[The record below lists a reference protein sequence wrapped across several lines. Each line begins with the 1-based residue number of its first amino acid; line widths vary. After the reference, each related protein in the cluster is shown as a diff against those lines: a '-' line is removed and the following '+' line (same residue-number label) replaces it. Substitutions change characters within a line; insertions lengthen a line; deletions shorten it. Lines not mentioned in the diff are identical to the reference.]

1 MRKERVNK
9 GNIFNVCEF
18 DWEKDIN
25 SEGFNFESIEK
36 IKNKA
41 NMLEKEALKHERML
55 IHMKNGALGL
65 ETSEQ
70 VNSLIISSIKAKL
83 ALLEKFQNS

>member
-1 MRKERVNK
+1 MPITELFLNNDTQSSYSPKFGANPRVP
-9 GNIFNVCEF
+9 
-18 DWEKDIN
+18 
-25 SEGFNFESIEK
+25 IEK